1 MFDYAWS
8 SYNRNF
14 PLPFTLQK
22 VGDPLKKDRVVLLL
36 QDMLEVVTRDMMVNE
51 IRLVSFVAISFSN
64 LF

>member
-1 MFDYAWS
+1 MFVHARS

-22 VGDPLKKDRVVLLL
+22 DGDPLKKDRVVLLL

-51 IRLVSFVAISFSN
+51 IRLVSFVAIGFQ
-64 LF
+64 